1 MIKKVCISIFF
12 LTLTTFMLESFIKVH
27 PFSFQK
33 NNNKN
38 KKMKKKEREKS
49 TPILSTLLLRTL
61 WIIRIAG
68 DFFFLLIMEELLW
81 YFSWEEVF

>member
-38 KKMKKKEREKS
+38 KKMKKKKERKVH
-49 TPILSTLLLRTL
+49 PYYPH
-61 WIIRIAG
+61 
-68 DFFFLLIMEELLW
+68 F
-81 YFSWEEVF
+81 Y